1 MARGNGVHT
10 LGFRGL
16 FQVPL
21 LGEMMVA
28 GAQVVGRP
36 RKAAK
41 TETNNG
47 SLLKLMSI
55 ELVMLSDHLILC
67 CSSCPS
73 VFPSIMV
80 FSNESALCTRW
91 LKYWTFSLSIRLSI
105 NIQGWSPL
113 GLTGL
118 ISLLSKELSRVFSST
133 TVRKHPFFSA
143 QPYLWSNSH
152 IHTWLTTRN
161 NHLCCY

>member
-1 MARGNGVHT
+1 MVARGNGVHT

-16 FQVPL
+16 LQVPL
-21 LGEMMVA
+21 SGEMMVA

-105 NIQGWSPL
+105 NIQGSSPL

-152 IHTWLTTRN
+152 IHT
-161 NHLCCY
+161 